1 MRPSRMISTL
11 LLLCV
16 TFAGASMLF
25 AGEWM
30 EFDTPKGKFKVEFT
44 DYKEIIQGVTPQG
57 DVMVPRDIGE
67 LGFIEKND
75 PRNIF
80 YELKD
85 FPERAVIMTGPGD
98 TCFWYF
104 DGRGYVY
111 YCYGP

>member
-1 MRPSRMISTL
+1 MRPSRFIPIL
-11 LLLCV
+11 FLLCF

-80 YELKD
+80 YELKE
-85 FPERAVIMTGPGD
+85 FPAGAVVVTGPGD
-98 TCFWYF
+98 TCIWYF
-104 DGRGYVY
+104 DGRRYVY
-111 YCYGP
+111 YCYP